1 MAHTLFEAA
10 KLSRNPLARGVL
22 TAIATTDELLSQVP
36 MQGMQGESFRYN
48 REKALPTVEFVSPT
62 HSSIAESSATF
73 DQVTVPMRMIVSDV
87 DVYLFA
93 EQQQGDINAQRAVQ
107 LEKKLKA
114 LGRTLGQKLITGA
127 FVTSA
132 TFAAALTGV
141 TFVSAGPGLD
151 SDRHGPGL
159 IFYDQSEGTLQ
170 FQAPGDVRLGAAVDV
185 SSNGTYTLP
194 SDNPSKFIRVTVVS
208 GSLAGADVETP
219 IRFASTTNEFDGLQ
233 KFTTTGQ
240 TIASTA
246 ADGDD
251 LSFNVLD
258 RLIDEK
264 VKVRENLRFVMPS
277 QLKTKFYSLVRAL
290 GGSDPQTTT
299 LPGVNGPVPTYRGIP
314 VLQSDWIPTTESK
327 GASSTLSSVYLV
339 SCAYDSGLY
348 FGTSGRGGSQMA
360 DIDPRMARVMGVQ
373 LRDVGELESKEAM
386 RTRLSWYGATALG
399 SELAVARASELKT
412 A

>member
-1 MAHTLFEAA
+1 MAHTLYEAA

-22 TAIATTDELLSQVP
+22 TAIATTDEFLSQVP
-36 MQGMQGESFRYN
+36 MQGMTGESFSYN

-62 HSSIAESSATF
+62 HTSVAESSATF

-132 TFAAALTGV
+132 TFSAALTGV
-141 TFVSAGPGLD
+141 TFASAGPGLD

-159 IFYDQSEGTLQ
+159 IFYDQSESTLQ

-185 SSNGTYTLP
+185 SVNGTYTLP

-208 GSLAGADVETP
+208 GSLAGADVETA

-240 TIASTA
+240 TIASTG

-258 RLIDEK
+258 RLFEK
-264 VKVRENLRFVMPS
+264 VKVRDNLRFVMPDA
-277 QLKTKFYSLVRAL
+277 LKTKFYSLVRAL
-290 GGSDPQTTT
+290 GGSDPQVTT
-299 LPGVNGPVPTYRGIP
+299 LPGVNAPVPVYRGVPI
-314 VLQSDWIPTTESK
+314 LTSDWIPKTESK

-339 SCAYDSGLY
+339 SCSYDTGLY
-348 FGTSGRGGSQMA
+348 MGTAGRGGSQMV
-360 DIDPRMARVMGVQ
+360 DIDPRAARVMGVA

-386 RTRLSWYGATALG
+386 RTRLSWYGASALG

>member
-1 MAHTLFEAA
+1 MAHTLYEAA

-22 TAIATTDELLSQVP
+22 TAIATTDEFLSQVP
-36 MQGMQGESFRYN
+36 MQGMQGESFSYN
-48 REKALPTVEFVSPT
+48 REKALPSVEFVSPT
-62 HSSIAESSATF
+62 HTSVAESSATF

-159 IFYDQSEGTLQ
+159 IFYDQSETTLQ

-185 SSNGTYTLP
+185 GSNGTYTLP
-194 SDNPSKFIRVTVVS
+194 SDNPSKFIRVTVVT

-240 TIASTA
+240 TISSTA

-258 RLIDEK
+258 KLIEK
-264 VKVRENLRFVMPS
+264 VKVRTNRHFVMPDA
-277 QLKTKFYSLVRAL
+277 LKTKFYSLVRAL
-290 GGSDPQTTT
+290 GGSDPQVTT
-299 LPGVNGPVPTYRGIP
+299 LPGVNGPVPVYRGIP
-314 VLQSDWIPTTESK
+314 LLTSDWIPATESK

-339 SCAYDSGLY
+339 SCAYDEGLY
-348 FGTSGRGGSQMA
+348 FGTAGRGGSQMA
-360 DIDPRMARVMGVQ
+360 DISPMAARVMGVQ

-386 RTRLSWYGATALG
+386 RTRLSWYGASALG